1 MVWSGQAR
9 RGRAGGRARV
19 TPIVDPALTN
29 PETVL
34 GALDFAGVAVF
45 AATGALA
52 AARQRHDLVT
62 FAFFGAITGV
72 GGGTLRDLLIGAPV
86 FWVQDWRYIAV
97 CLAASV
103 AVWMLGARPWRFRAL
118 LWLDALGLAAYGVM
132 GAAKAEAFEVAP
144 LICVVMGALTA
155 CFGGVVRD
163 LLAGEPSILLRREIT
178 VSAALL
184 ASTVFVAARVAGLD
198 AWPAALIA
206 APCGFALRAGALI
219 WGWSL
224 PAFPGTPSRG

>member
-1 MVWSGQAR
+1 M
-9 RGRAGGRARV
+9 
-19 TPIVDPALTN
+19 TPLVDPNLAT

-52 AARQRHDLVT
+52 AARQKHDLVT

-86 FWVQDWRYIAV
+86 FWVHDWRYIAV
-97 CLAASV
+97 CLAASL
-103 AVWMLGARPWRFRAL
+103 AVWLVGARPWRFRAL
-118 LWLDALGLAAYGVM
+118 LWLDAIGLAAYGVL
-132 GAAKAEAFEVAP
+132 GAAKADAAGIAP
-144 LICVVMGALTA
+144 LICIVMGALTA

-178 VSAALL
+178 VSAALV
-184 ASTVFVAARVAGLD
+184 AATVFVVAQAFGLW
-198 AWPAALIA
+198 AWPAAFLA
-206 APCGFALRAGALI
+206 AACGFALRAGALV

-224 PAFPGTPSRG
+224 PAFPGTVTR

>member
-1 MVWSGQAR
+1 MTPLVDEQT
-9 RGRAGGRARV
+9 ARV
-19 TPIVDPALTN
+19 LADPA
-29 PETVL
+29 TVL
-34 GALDFAGVAVF
+34 GALDFFGVAVF

-52 AARQRHDLVT
+52 AAREKHDLVT
-62 FAFFGAITGV
+62 FTFFGAITGV

-97 CLAASV
+97 CIAASLG
-103 AVWMLGARPWRFRAL
+103 VWLLGPRPWRFRLL
-118 LWLDALGLAAYGVM
+118 LWLDAFGLAAYGVM
-132 GAAKAEAFEVAP
+132 GAAKAWAFGVPP

-163 LLAGEPSILLRREIT
+163 LLAGQPSILLRREIT

-184 ASTVFVAARVAGLD
+184 ASTIFVTARALGLD
-198 AWPAALIA
+198 PWPAAMVA
-206 APCGFALRAGALI
+206 VPCGFALRAGALV

-224 PAFPGTPSRG
+224 PAFPGGAARP

>member
-1 MVWSGQAR
+1 M
-9 RGRAGGRARV
+9 
-19 TPIVDPALTN
+19 TPLADPVLTD
-29 PETVL
+29 PQTVL

-52 AARQRHDLVT
+52 AARERQDLVT

-97 CLAASV
+97 CLLATLG
-103 AVWMLGARPWRFRAL
+103 VWMLGARPWRFRAL
-118 LWLDALGLAAYGVM
+118 LWLDAIGLAAYGVL
-132 GAAKAEAFEVAP
+132 GAAKAAAYDMAP
-144 LICVVMGALTA
+144 LICIVMGALTA

-163 LLAGEPSILLRREIT
+163 LLAGQPSILLRREIT

-184 ASTVFVAARVAGLD
+184 AATVFVVARFVGLD
-198 AWPAALIA
+198 AWPAALVA
-206 APCGFALRAGALI
+206 APCGVALRAGALI

-224 PAFPGTPSRG
+224 PAFPGDATRS

>member
-1 MVWSGQAR
+1 M
-9 RGRAGGRARV
+9 
-19 TPIVDPALTN
+19 TPIVDPAIAN

-52 AARQRHDLVT
+52 AARQKHDLVT

-86 FWVQDWRYIAV
+86 FWVQDWRYIAI

-103 AVWMLGARPWRFRAL
+103 AVWLVGARPWRFRAL
-118 LWLDALGLAAYGVM
+118 LWLDAVGLAAYGVM
-132 GAAKAEAFEVAP
+132 GAAKAGAFGIAP
-144 LICVVMGALTA
+144 LICIVMGALTA

-184 ASTVFVAARVAGLD
+184 AATVFVVARVLGLD
-198 AWPAALIA
+198 VWPAAIIGGAL
-206 APCGFALRAGALI
+206 GFGLRAGALA

-224 PAFPGTPSRG
+224 PAFPGTVTR

>member
-1 MVWSGQAR
+1 MS
-9 RGRAGGRARV
+9 
-19 TPIVDPALTN
+19 PIVDANLAT

-52 AARQRHDLVT
+52 AAREKHDLVT

-97 CLAASV
+97 CLAA
-103 AVWMLGARPWRFRAL
+103 AVGVWFLGQREWRFRAL
-118 LWLDALGLAAYGVM
+118 LWLDAIGLAAYGVL
-132 GAAKAEAFEVAP
+132 GAAKAEALGATP
-144 LICVVMGALTA
+144 LICIVMGALTA

-163 LLAGEPSILLRREIT
+163 LLAGQPSILLRREIT
-178 VSAALL
+178 VSAAIL
-184 ASTVFVAARVAGLD
+184 AATAYVILKAVGLSNREAARV
-198 AWPAALIA
+198 A
-206 APCGFALRAGALI
+206 APCGFALRAGALV

-224 PAFPGTPSRG
+224 PSFPGGTARG

>member
-1 MVWSGQAR
+1 MN
-9 RGRAGGRARV
+9 
-19 TPIVDPALTN
+19 PLVDPSLTR

-62 FAFFGAITGV
+62 FAFFAAITGV

-86 FWVQDWRYIAV
+86 FWVGDWRYIAV
-97 CLAASV
+97 CLAASI
-103 AVWMLGARPWRFRAL
+103 AVWMVGARPWRFRAL
-118 LWLDALGLAAYGVM
+118 LWLDAIGLAAYGVF
-132 GAAKAEAFEVAP
+132 GAAKAELFGVAP

-155 CFGGVVRD
+155 CFGSVVRD
-163 LLAGEPSILLRREIT
+163 LLAAQPSILLRREVT

-184 ASTVFVAARVAGLD
+184 AATVYVALRAFGLE
-198 AWPAALIA
+198 AWPAAFVGFGS
-206 APCGFALRAGALI
+206 GFALRAGALI

-224 PAFPGTPSRG
+224 PAFPGAPTR

>member
-1 MVWSGQAR
+1 M
-9 RGRAGGRARV
+9 
-19 TPIVDPALTN
+19 TPIVDPALAD
-29 PETVL
+29 PKTVL

-52 AARQRHDLVT
+52 AARQKHDLVT

-103 AVWMLGARPWRFRAL
+103 AVWLIGSRPWRFRAL
-118 LWLDALGLAAYGVM
+118 LWLDAIGLAAYGVM
-132 GAAKAEAFEVAP
+132 GAAKAGAFGIAP
-144 LICVVMGALTA
+144 LICIVMGALTA
-155 CFGGVVRD
+155 CFGGIVRD

-184 ASTVFVAARVAGLD
+184 AATVFVVSRAFGLD
-198 AWPAALIA
+198 AWPAAVVGA
-206 APCGFALRAGALI
+206 VCGFGLRAGALA

-224 PAFPGTPSRG
+224 PAFPGTVQR

>member
-1 MVWSGQAR
+1 MS
-9 RGRAGGRARV
+9 
-19 TPIVDPALTN
+19 PIVDPSIAN

-52 AARQRHDLVT
+52 AARERHDLVT
-62 FAFFGAITGV
+62 FAFFAAITGV

-97 CLAASV
+97 CLAGAL
-103 AVWMLGARPWRFRAL
+103 AVWLIGAGPWRFRAL
-118 LWLDALGLAAYGVM
+118 LWLDAIGLAAYGVL
-132 GAAKAEAFEVAP
+132 GAAKAEAFDVAP
-144 LICVVMGALTA
+144 LICIVMGALTA
-155 CFGGVVRD
+155 CFGGIVRD
-163 LLAGEPSILLRREIT
+163 ILAGQPSILLRREIT

-184 ASTVFVAARVAGLD
+184 AATVYVVARAWEVET
-198 AWPAALIA
+198 WPAAIVASLA
-206 APCGFALRAGALI
+206 GFTLRAGALR

-224 PAFPGTPSRG
+224 PGFPGGLVRG

>member
-1 MVWSGQAR
+1 MS
-9 RGRAGGRARV
+9 
-19 TPIVDPALTN
+19 PIVDPALTD

-52 AARQRHDLVT
+52 AAQQRHDLVT

-97 CLAASV
+97 CLLASL
-103 AVWMLGARPWRFRAL
+103 AVWMVGARPWRFRAL
-118 LWLDALGLAAYGVM
+118 LWLDAIGLAAYGVM

-163 LLAGEPSILLRREIT
+163 LLAGQPSILLRREIT

-184 ASTVFVAARVAGLD
+184 AGTVKLIVHLARVQHGEH
-198 AWPAALIA
+198 IV
-206 APCGFALRAGALI
+206 
-219 WGWSL
+219 
-224 PAFPGTPSRG
+224 